1 ARDRTYFQHALP
13 LYPVSP
19 RRSASILA
27 AGPSLRSTLTRLHT
41 RQGDVMVIVAGTI
54 EVDPKDRD
62 AFLSGRA
69 DAVRATRSEPG
80 CIEYSFSA
88 DGLDPGLIR
97 IFEVWESQED
107 LTTHLGAM
115 AGQQGSGGPAV
126 AVKKADV
133 L

>member
-1 ARDRTYFQHALP
+1 
-13 LYPVSP
+13 
-19 RRSASILA
+19 
-27 AGPSLRSTLTRLHT
+27 
-41 RQGDVMVIVAGTI
+41 MVIVAGTI
-54 EVDPKDRD
+54 EVDPADRD
-62 AFLSGRA
+62 KFLQGRA

-133 L
+133 LQYAVSSSGPLGR